1 MVQALEELLKQL
13 FLEIYE
19 LRHAKEVD
27 GVLKFEEKGR
37 SLSVENVSYF
47 KEAIVAL
54 RLKKE
59 VIKVQL
65 NVVYR
70 PFNAGEEGHRNGR
83 GRTKKKKKRLVL
95 GSERKEE
102 IRH

>member
-37 SLSVENVSYF
+37 SLSVEKVSYF

-54 RLKKE
+54 RLKKK

-70 PFNAGEEGHRNGR
+70 PFNVGEEGH
-83 GRTKKKKKRLVL
+83 RTKKKKKRGWYWAVK
-95 GSERKEE
+95 GKKR
-102 IRH
+102 